1 MLAGPA
7 ATTLLRRARQYAG
20 RMAVEL
26 SYCVV
31 SHERRRLLRY
41 CLDAIARERA
51 TVPFATEVL
60 VLDNASADGSADAA
74 RAHPATT
81 EVIEERGVRL
91 RGAVD
96 SALLERA
103 QGRFCLL
110 LDDDS
115 ELEPGATAALH
126 DALAGRPRAG
136 AACATLVLPDGST
149 RPNGSRWLPWRRRGD
164 RIRRVRTCRSAA
176 VLVRHDA
183 ATAVGSFDPHLGDG
197 AAQADFCRRLRRA
210 GWELLLVPD
219 ARAVEHG

>member
-1 MLAGPA
+1 
-7 ATTLLRRARQYAG
+7 
-20 RMAVEL
+20 MAVEL

-31 SHERRRLLRY
+31 SHDRRRLLRY
-41 CLDAIARERA
+41 CLDAIGRERA

-60 VLDNASADGSADAA
+60 VLDNASSDGSAEAA

-81 EVIEERGVRL
+81 DVIEGQTSL
-91 RGAVD
+91 SRGAID
-96 SALLERA
+96 AALIDRA

-136 AACATLVLPDGST
+136 AACTTLVLPDGT
-149 RPNGSRWLPWRRRGD
+149 PRPNRSRWMRWPGRRAD

-176 VLVRHDA
+176 VLVRHEA

>member
-1 MLAGPA
+1 
-7 ATTLLRRARQYAG
+7 
-20 RMAVEL
+20 MAVEL

-51 TVPFATEVL
+51 SVPFETEVL
-60 VLDNASADGSADAA
+60 VLDNGSTDGSAEAA
-74 RAHPATT
+74 RGHPATT
-81 EVIEERGVRL
+81 DVIERL
-91 RGAVD
+91 AALPRGAND
-96 SALLERA
+96 ATLLERA

-110 LDDDS
+110 LEDDS

-136 AACATLVLPDGST
+136 AACATLVLPDGTTQPS
-149 RPNGSRWLPWRRRGD
+149 GSRWRARLRRAERV
-164 RIRRVRTCRSAA
+164 RRVRTCRSAA

-183 ATAVGSFDPHLGDG
+183 ATAVGSFDPHLDDG
-197 AAQADFCRRLRRA
+197 PAQADFSRRLRRA